1 MRALL
6 LAAFTSALQPPRL
19 TQRPQR
25 PATRL
30 YNTAEV
36 EDCPT
41 TSSPPAL
48 LGLPERGA
56 VAACGTVRIHVLAP
70 NEAAFAKLDDKR
82 QNQLKDPRNGEVVEQ
97 IGAYHVISDPV
108 SKDDLYESSGVV
120 TAGGRIDV
128 GRSVVGGF
136 MGIGGKEDGGVTVN
150 CAKIVSSLLG
160 MRHPRDDDSRTQGPV
175 TYFDQLRSSFLA
187 ARPRDARKAGAGEST
202 TGAARWGVLLAGR
215 RRGPR
220 AVSRRTRRS
229 SRTAPGLVA
238 QAGRWRYGKTASA
251 CRPLHLKFMC
261 SPAVL

>member
-36 EDCPT
+36 EACLNDEFP
-41 TSSPPAL
+41 SFAAL
-48 LGLPERGA
+48 VFQNEELWRGLRDGS
-56 VAACGTVRIHVLAP
+56 GYTVLAP
-70 NEAAFAKLDDKR
+70 NEAAFAKLDGKR

-150 CAKIVSSLLG
+150 GAKIVSSKSIG
-160 MRHPRDDDSRTQGPV
+160 ECIIHEMDDFAHPKVLDR
-175 TYFDQLRSSFLA
+175 YFDQLRIPGSS
-187 ARPRDARKAGAGEST
+187 
-202 TGAARWGVLLAGR
+202 
-215 RRGPR
+215 
-220 AVSRRTRRS
+220 
-229 SRTAPGLVA
+229 
-238 QAGRWRYGKTASA
+238 
-251 CRPLHLKFMC
+251 
-261 SPAVL
+261 